1 MIGNILVTIIMV
13 ILCGSFLTIFVC
25 TRKEFPAFAYY
36 MLLLTLIFGAIG
48 FKILGV

>member
-1 MIGNILVTIIMV
+1 MTNDKKGITNQILR
-13 ILCGSFLTIFVC
+13 FLTIFVC